1 MKYFNIN
8 NSFSHGLMFHHLHDD
23 KKYKKGQGSVSSK
36 EFYKIIDF
44 VGEKNILDAPEF
56 INRLKEKK
64 LSSKNICLTFDD
76 GLKSQYDIASPI
88 LKSLNKKAFFFTPSA
103 IFTNK
108 NHRLEMY
115 RYFRTNFFKNIENF
129 SEEFFAI
136 VENSLK
142 LNIDK
147 AIKERHLKIFGYPIK
162 EWKKKFPY
170 FSDNDIKF
178 RIVRDS
184 ILSEKKYDLIM
195 EKFFKK
201 YKFKKKEV
209 LSKIFFTEENVKKL
223 HSYGHIIGLHS
234 HSHPTM
240 ISNMSY
246 KNQKIE
252 YKLNKKYL
260 ENITNYTI
268 KTMSHPCGSYN
279 FNTLKILKKLN
290 IEIGFKQIMTKDK
303 RMKKINQSHLEIA
316 RHDSSSILRMINK

>member
-1 MKYFNIN
+1 
-8 NSFSHGLMFHHLHDD
+8 MFHHLHDD

-56 INRLKEKK
+56 INRLKERK
-64 LSSKNICLTFDD
+64 LSSKNVCLTFDD
-76 GLKSQYDIASPI
+76 GLKSQYDLASPI
-88 LKSLNKKAFFFTPSA
+88 LKSLNKKAFFFTPSE

-108 NHRLEMY
+108 NQKLEMY
-115 RYFRTNFFKNIENF
+115 RYFRTNFFKNIEDF
-129 SEEFFAI
+129 SKEFFAI

-147 AIKERHLKIFGYPIK
+147 AIKEKQLKIFGYPIK
-162 EWKKKFPY
+162 KWKEKFPY

-195 EKFFKK
+195 EKFLKK

-209 LSKIFFTEENVKKL
+209 LSKIFFTKENVKKL

-252 YKLNKKYL
+252 YELNKKYL
-260 ENITNYTI
+260 ENITSHTI
-268 KTMSHPCGSYN
+268 KAMSHPCGSYN
-279 FNTLKILKKLN
+279 FNSLKILKKLN
-290 IEIGFKQIMTKDK
+290 IEIGFKQIMTRDK

-316 RHDSSSILRMINK
+316 RHDCPSILRIMNK